1 MNAKVLEKVLV
12 LEDLE
17 ELESQIEDWDSLSD
31 HDKWQMIAQVEAL
44 LTAEASK

>member
-1 MNAKVLEKVLV
+1 MNAKVLEKVL
-12 LEDLE
+12 DLE

-44 LTAEASK
+44 LTAEAVK